1 MKNAAQKKA
10 ERKNRGQ
17 LSRRQVLAAAG
28 FIGLAGLT
36 GCGSGDDGGGSKDL
50 SKKRNG
56 AMKEYRAGQQFK
68 AAGALSFSVLHNDN
82 PGYPMKKDWLFWK
95 ELTRRTGVTFKP
107 VSVPLSDY
115 EKKRSLLI
123 GAGDAPFLIP
133 KTYHPSEVA
142 FVASG
147 AILPVSDYT
156 HLMPHFLDKVKKWG
170 LEPELDSIRQSDG
183 KYYLLPGLH
192 EKVKSGYS
200 LSLRTDVLDRLGL
213 ALPTTWD
220 EVYTVLKAIR
230 EEYPDRYP
238 FTDRWSTNTPY
249 PAAALFSYLGQ
260 AYGVRAGW
268 SYDNISWDDPAG
280 EFVFTG
286 ATDGWRE
293 MLTYLRKLVAE
304 KLVDPESFTQTD
316 DDAVKKLLSEKA
328 FAISANPQELVQ
340 NYRYNLGQQVQGA
353 TIEMIPVPLGPAGP
367 VVIGGARLEN
377 GVMVS
382 DKALD
387 SDSFVAMMQFVDWL
401 WYSDEGQRFA
411 KWGVE
416 GVTYTRSG
424 DRYTLKDGISLMG
437 SDPDA
442 PKDLQ
447 KDYGFFNGVFT
458 YGGSWALVSSS
469 FSADEKAFQDAMAQR
484 EQLPIG
490 PAHPLQSVEQEQATL
505 WDTPLRDHV
514 TQNALKFALGK
525 RPLSEWDAYVGEL
538 KAKNM
543 DQLVA
548 LHNKA
553 RERYAKEN
561 G

>member
-1 MKNAAQKKA
+1 MKNA
-10 ERKNRGQ
+10 GQ
-17 LSRRQVLAAAG
+17 LSRRQILTAAG
-28 FIGLAGLT
+28 FIGLATLT
-36 GCGSGDDGGGSKDL
+36 GCGSGDDAEDSKDL
-50 SKKRNG
+50 SKKQNG

-68 AAGALSFSVLHNDN
+68 ASKPLSFSVLHNNN
-82 PGYPMKKDWLFWK
+82 PVYPLKDSWLFWK
-95 ELTRRTGVTFKP
+95 ELTKHTGITLKP
-107 VSVPLSDY
+107 VAVPLSDY
-115 EKKRSLLI
+115 EKKRSVLI

-142 FVASG
+142 FVSSG
-147 AILPVSDYT
+147 AILPVSEYV
-156 HLMPHFLDKVKKWG
+156 HLMPNFQDKVRKWK

-213 ALPTTWD
+213 SLPTTWD
-220 EVYTVLKAIR
+220 EVYDVFKAIKA
-230 EEYPDRYP
+230 EYPDRYP
-238 FTDRWSTNTPY
+238 FTDRWSTNTPF
-249 PAAALFSYLGQ
+249 PAAALLSYLGQ

-268 SYDNISWDDPAG
+268 TYDNISFDAKAG

-286 ATDGWRE
+286 ATDGYRQMIE
-293 MLTYLRKLVAE
+293 YLRKLVAE
-304 KLVDPESFTQTD
+304 KLMDPESFTQTD
-316 DDAVKKLLSEKA
+316 DDAVQKLLGEKS

-340 NYRYNLGQQVQGA
+340 NYRYNLEKQVSGA
-353 TIEMIPVPLGPAGP
+353 KIEMVPVPLGPAGP

-382 DKALD
+382 SKALK
-387 SDSFVAMMQFVDWL
+387 SDTFVAMIQFVDWL

-411 KWGVE
+411 KWGVQD
-416 GVTYTRSG
+416 VTYTRVG
-424 DRYTLKDGISLMG
+424 DQYKPEPGITLMG

-469 FSADEKAFQDAMAQR
+469 FSPDEKKFQDAMARR

-490 PAHPLQSVEQEQATL
+490 PAHPLQSVEQEQASL

-514 TQNALKFALGK
+514 TQNTLKFVMGK
-525 RPLSEWDAYVGEL
+525 RPLSEWDDYVTEL

-543 DQLVA
+543 DQLVG

-553 RERYAKEN
+553 RERFKKEN

>member
-1 MKNAAQKKA
+1 MKNA
-10 ERKNRGQ
+10 GQ
-17 LSRRQVLAAAG
+17 LSRRQILAAAG

-36 GCGSGDDGGGSKDL
+36 GCGSGDDGGDSKDL
-50 SKKRNG
+50 SKKRDG
-56 AMKEYRAGQQFK
+56 AMKEYRVGEQFK
-68 AAGALSFSVLHNDN
+68 AAKPLSFSVLHNNN
-82 PGYPMKKDWLFWK
+82 PNYPLKNDWLFWK
-95 ELTRRTGVTFKP
+95 ELTRRTGVTLKP
-107 VSVPLSDY
+107 IAVPLADY
-115 EKKRSLLI
+115 EKKRSVLI

-142 FVASG
+142 FVSSG
-147 AILPVSDYT
+147 AILPVSEYV
-156 HLMPHFLDKVKKWG
+156 HLMPNYQDKVRKWK
-170 LEPELDSIRQSDG
+170 LEPELDSIRQADG

-200 LSLRTDVLDRLGL
+200 LSLRTDVLQKLGL

-220 EVYTVLKAIR
+220 EVYEVLGAIR
-230 EEYPDRYP
+230 AEYPDRYP
-238 FTDRWSTNTPY
+238 LSDRWSINTPY
-249 PAAALFSYLGQ
+249 PAAALMSYLGQ

-268 SYDNISWDDPAG
+268 TYDNISWDAKEDA
-280 EFVFTG
+280 FVFTG
-286 ATDGWRE
+286 ASDGYRQMVE
-293 MLTYLRKLVAE
+293 YLAKLVAE
-304 KLVDPESFTQTD
+304 KLIDPESFTQTD
-316 DDAVKKLLSEKA
+316 DDAVQKLLGEKS

-340 NYRYNLGQQVQGA
+340 NYRYNLEKQVKGA
-353 TIEMIPVPLGPAGP
+353 TIEMVPVPLGPAGP

-377 GVMVS
+377 GVMIAA
-382 DKALD
+382 KALK
-387 SDSFVAMMQFVDWL
+387 SDTFVAMIQFMDWL

-416 GVTYTRSG
+416 GTTYTRSG
-424 DRYTLKDGISLMG
+424 DTYELKPGISLMG

-469 FSADEKAFQDAMAQR
+469 FGPDEKKFQDAMARR

-514 TQNALKFALGK
+514 VQNTLKFALGK
-525 RPLSEWDAYVGEL
+525 RPLSEWDSYVAEL

-543 DQLVA
+543 DRLVD

-553 RERYAKEN
+553 RDRFTKEN
-561 G
+561 R

>member
-1 MKNAAQKKA
+1 MKNA
-10 ERKNRGQ
+10 GQ
-17 LSRRQVLAAAG
+17 LSRRQILTAAG
-28 FIGLAGLT
+28 FIGLASLT
-36 GCGSGDDGGGSKDL
+36 GCGSGEDGEDSKDL
-50 SKKRNG
+50 SKKQNG

-68 AAGALSFSVLHNDN
+68 ASKPLSFSVLHNNNPVYPLKDN
-82 PGYPMKKDWLFWK
+82 WLFWK
-95 ELTRRTGVTFKP
+95 ELTKRTGITLKP
-107 VSVPLSDY
+107 VAVPLSDY
-115 EKKRSLLI
+115 EKKRSVLI

-142 FVASG
+142 FVSSG
-147 AILPVSDYT
+147 AILPVSEYV
-156 HLMPHFLDKVKKWG
+156 HLMPNFQDKVRKWK

-192 EKVKSGYS
+192 EKIKSGYS

-213 ALPTTWD
+213 SLPTTWD
-220 EVYTVLKAIR
+220 EVYDVFKAIKA
-230 EEYPDRYP
+230 EYPDRYP
-238 FTDRWSTNTPY
+238 FTDRWSTNTPF
-249 PAAALFSYLGQ
+249 PAAALLSYLGQ

-268 SYDNISWDDPAG
+268 TYDNISFDAKAG

-286 ATDGWRE
+286 ATDGYRQMIE
-293 MLTYLRKLVAE
+293 YLRKLVAE
-304 KLVDPESFTQTD
+304 KLMDPESFTQTD
-316 DDAVKKLLSEKA
+316 DDAVQKLLGEKS

-340 NYRYNLGQQVQGA
+340 NYRYNLEKQVSGA
-353 TIEMIPVPLGPAGP
+353 KIEMVPVPLGPAGP

-377 GVMVS
+377 GLMVS
-382 DKALD
+382 SKALK

-411 KWGVE
+411 KWGVQN
-416 GVTYTRSG
+416 VTYSRAG
-424 DRYTLKDGISLMG
+424 DQYKLEPGITLMG

-458 YGGSWALVSSS
+458 YGGRWALVSSS
-469 FSADEKAFQDAMAQR
+469 FSPDEKKFQDAMAQR

-490 PAHPLQSVEQEQATL
+490 PAHPLQSVEQEQASL
-505 WDTPLRDHV
+505 WETPLRDHV
-514 TQNALKFALGK
+514 TQNTLKFAMGK
-525 RPLSEWDAYVGEL
+525 RPLSEWDDYVTEL
-538 KAKNM
+538 KAKSM
-543 DQLVA
+543 DQLVG

-553 RERYAKEN
+553 RERFKKEN